1 MVESFP
7 NRIKQFEQKQ
17 MVFSTIGLFIILGIS
32 MIANTLHMQSVAE
45 QSTKFISRMVEIGDF
60 REVGLILQE
69 ARLDKFEVIW
79 YRSPNTARSFSLPP
93 NAEYFT
99 DGSFWRSL
107 TKEKVTFPTIDKLSS
122 IGPDEII
129 FEYSRLRLIPYALLV
144 WIVLNLVSIPQTRYM
159 KKRILEQLENDLG
172 AEKGLLKAELARQ
185 IRHNLRTPLAAL
197 MRIPTRLPDSV
208 KADKELL
215 ISTIGQ
221 IKSLISSLDEDKK
234 SDSASANNS
243 VEIYDS
249 LVSAVR
255 EIALSIP
262 SYLKFE
268 SDIDDSIVSAEATHV
283 PFELRALLGNI
294 VNNSIEATTSGGL
307 IKLSA
312 VDNGGEIVISIKD
325 GGRGIA
331 SEIINKVFENG
342 FTSGK
347 AGGTGIGLY
356 HAKQW
361 IESWGG
367 KIGVNSQK
375 DFETLVTI
383 TLPIKERAK
392 WYVPRLKLNQ
402 DSVIVILDDQL
413 AARHLWN
420 EKMREVALSANTKLF
435 SSSRELLS
443 LKNKFSENPE
453 RYIFLLDFDLNEEI
467 NGLDLL
473 SNLPTESQKFL
484 VTGNFDQFDIRSRC
498 SRDGVFLI
506 PKSQISTLPI
516 IVR

>member
-17 MVFSTIGLFIILGIS
+17 IVFSTIGLFIILGIS

-45 QSTKFISRMVEIGDF
+45 QSTKFISRMVEIGNF

-79 YRSPNTARSFSLPP
+79 YRSPNPARSFSLPP

-144 WIVLNLVSIPQTRYM
+144 WIILNLVSIPQTRYM
-159 KKRILEQLENDLG
+159 KKRILEQLEKELDT
-172 AEKGLLKAELARQ
+172 EKKLLKAELARL

-221 IKSLISSLDEDKK
+221 IKSLISSLDDDKK
-234 SDSASANNS
+234 SDSDSTNDS

-262 SYLKFE
+262 SHLKFE
-268 SDIDDSIVSAEATHV
+268 SDIEDSIVSAETVHV

-294 VNNSIEATTSGGL
+294 VNNSVEAVDSGGQ
-307 IKLSA
+307 IRLSA
-312 VDNGGEIVISIKD
+312 VDTGGEILISIAD
-325 GGRGIA
+325 NGRGIA
-331 SEIINKVFENG
+331 PEIIHKIFENG

-347 AGGTGIGLY
+347 VGGSGIGLY

-367 KIGVNSQK
+367 KIRVKSK
-375 DFETLVTI
+375 EDFETLVTI

-392 WYVPRLKLNQ
+392 WYVPRLKLSQ

-413 AARHLWN
+413 AARHLWK
-420 EKMREVALSANTKLF
+420 EKIREVSLSANTKLI
-435 SSSRELLS
+435 SSSRELLN
-443 LKNKFSENPE
+443 LNDKFSENPE
-453 RYIFLLDFDLNEEI
+453 RFIFLLDYDLNEEL

-473 SNLPTESQKFL
+473 SNLPAKSQKFL
-484 VTGNFDQFDIRSRC
+484 VTGNFDQNDIRSRC
-498 SRDGVFLI
+498 ARDGVFMI
-506 PKSQISTLPI
+506 PKSQISMLPI